1 MSEAASRAPTRA
13 LVVDD
18 EPSLVRVVVGYL
30 QAEGFEVDSAADG
43 LAALDLARRSDPD
56 LVVLDLGLPGMDG
69 IEVCR
74 TLRTFTDAYI
84 VMLTARADEVD
95 MLIGLAVGADD
106 YVTKPFSPRELMAR
120 IRTLL
125 RRPRQSAAAREGLS
139 PAAKGTV
146 MSAVSDPGTD
156 AEGRRV
162 FGGLIIDVLARE
174 VTVDGRPVELTKTEF
189 DLLEAI
195 SERPR
200 VAFSRT
206 VLLDRVWDGG
216 EWAGDEHMVD
226 VHIGRLRRKL
236 GDDAREPRYVRT
248 VRGVGYRM
256 GQG

>member
-1 MSEAASRAPTRA
+1 MTEATRRRPIRA

-30 QAEGFEVDSAADG
+30 QAEGFEVASAAEG
-43 LAALDLARRSDPD
+43 PGALDLARRSDPD
-56 LVVLDLGLPGMDG
+56 LIVLDLGLPGMDG

-106 YVTKPFSPRELMAR
+106 YITKPFSPRELMAR
-120 IRTLL
+120 VRTLL
-125 RRPRQSAAAREGLS
+125 RRPRQSAATQQGPSGAG
-139 PAAKGTV
+139 KGTV
-146 MSAVSDPGTD
+146 TSALKDPGTD

-162 FGGLIIDVLARE
+162 FGGLVIDVLARE
-174 VTVDGRPVELTKTEF
+174 VTVDGSPVELTKTEF
-189 DLLEAI
+189 DLLDAL

-200 VAFSRT
+200 VAFSRA
-206 VLLDRVWDGG
+206 VLLERVWDGG

-236 GDDAREPRYVRT
+236 GDDAREPRYVLT